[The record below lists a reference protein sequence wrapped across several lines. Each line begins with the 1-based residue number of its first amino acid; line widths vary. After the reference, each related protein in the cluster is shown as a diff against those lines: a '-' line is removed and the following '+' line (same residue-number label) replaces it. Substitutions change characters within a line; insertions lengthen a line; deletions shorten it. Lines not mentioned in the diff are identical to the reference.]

1 MNEGLKYLIK
11 NEIEEEEFKLYIEYL
26 KLIKQYEK
34 NICSKCIG
42 TKQQKKRC
50 CGILDGFSDLGCNYM
65 TKAITKKMKEKNKLL
80 IKKVIAFQVLSNA
93 GKVA

>member
-1 MNEGLKYLIK
+1 MNEGLKYLIR
-11 NEIEEEEFKLYIEYL
+11 NEIEEEEIKLYLEYL
-26 KLIKQYEK
+26 NFIKEYEK

-50 CGILDGFSDLGCNYM
+50 CGILGGFSDLGCDYM
-65 TKAITKKMKEKNKLL
+65 TKTTTKKIKEKNKIL
-80 IKKVIAFQVLSNA
+80 IKKIIAFQILSNV